1 MRARASRFEAIDA
14 LRGVAALMVLAFH
27 LFRSSP
33 MAAELAGIAPGE
45 AATLLDASRNGVAV
59 FFVISG
65 FVIAWTTRELG
76 SRFADAGN
84 YSWRRQ
90 LRLDPPYYV
99 MIAVVVLA
107 ATAERWVPGLQYR
120 TITVRQVLAN
130 LFYIQGFTG
139 QEPLL
144 AVAWTLCLEVQFYLV
159 VVLVAVLLG
168 HRRRHDAATPPAL
181 TGAASRK
188 VFAALG
194 VVSFVLPFTGVDPG
208 PWFIG
213 SWWMFFI
220 GMLLAWH
227 HARLISWG
235 SLACALV
242 AAGLWCVAVGLWAAG
257 ADPFHGQWAA
267 WTTAVVIAGLVR
279 SGQTHRRPPRLLLFF
294 GTISYSLYLVH
305 LPVIDT
311 LVAGAYKVL
320 PHTTASAAVLYLAGG
335 AVSIGL
341 AVLLNW
347 LVERPA
353 IRLSARF
360 KRTASHPSDLRWR
373 RRAQDTGTPR
383 PLGGDV
389 NFGGMPGAASPVD
402 DVAGSDGR

>member
-1 MRARASRFEAIDA
+1 
-14 LRGVAALMVLAFH
+14 
-27 LFRSSP
+27 

-65 FVIAWTTRELG
+65 FVIAWTTRDLG
-76 SRFADAGN
+76 SRLADAGN

-99 MIAVVVLA
+99 MIAVVLLS
-107 ATAERWVPGLQYR
+107 ATAERWVPGLEYR
-120 TITVRQVLAN
+120 AITVGQVLAN
-130 LFYIQGFTG
+130 LFYLQGFTG
-139 QEPLL
+139 HEPLL

-159 VVLVAVLLG
+159 VVMVALLLG
-168 HRRRHDAATPPAL
+168 CRRRHEAVASPAL
-181 TGAASRK
+181 TRAASRV
-188 VFAALG
+188 VFATLG
-194 VVSFVLPFTGVDPG
+194 VASFVLPFTGVDPG

-227 HARLISWG
+227 HARLISWRT
-235 SLACALV
+235 LACALLAV
-242 AAGLWCVAVGLWAAG
+242 GLWCLAVDLWAAG

-267 WTTAVVIAGLVR
+267 WATAVVIAALVR
-279 SGQTHRRPPRLLLFF
+279 TGQTSYRPPRLLLFF

-311 LVAGAYKVL
+311 LVAGGYKVL
-320 PHTTASAAVLYLAGG
+320 PHTAAS
-335 AVSIGL
+335 
-341 AVLLNW
+341 AVLLYLVGAALSIGCAVVLNR
-347 LVERPA
+347 LVEKPA

-360 KRTASHPSDLRWR
+360 KRVDGRPSGTLKRHSPQAS
-373 RRAQDTGTPR
+373 GTTQ
-383 PLGGDV
+383 LGGDV
-389 NFGGMPGAASPVD
+389 DRGPTTSAARPLD
-402 DVAGSDGR
+402 DVAGA